1 MKTFKEFDRFVELVE
16 DGTKDL
22 AKNTLR
28 GYKDEALADAKVFL
42 ESSKD
47 DARRWSKL
55 LYKGELSQEDYEWLI
70 LSKKDVVEL
79 QILKDAGLTAVRI
92 DRFKHALM
100 NLVIDTAF
108 DVFV

>member
-1 MKTFKEFDRFVELVE
+1 MSDFKEFDKFVKIIEEGTVE
-16 DGTKDL
+16 L

-28 GYKDEALADAKVFL
+28 GYKEQALIDAKLFL
-42 ESSKD
+42 ETSKD

-55 LYKGELSQEDYEWLI
+55 LVEGKLTQDDYEWLI

-79 QILKDAGLTAVRI
+79 QLLKEAGLSAVRI
-92 DRFKHALM
+92 DRFKNALI